1 MFRPRNIAISYLFS
15 LLIISC
21 ASDKTAYVDVPAD
34 HGEELKNSKS
44 VDEITVPMAGNYGN
58 ITFAIDSKMISA
70 LYSAKGQN
78 CYFIE
83 SEFTKFSAENDL
95 KWRQVGTNQK
105 GAGKLTVEKDALWI
119 QFSGN
124 PVGCAPELFKS
135 SQKFPITKINN
146 WQKICVVNKNLVEIS
161 SEPLE
166 AMKIGQSFKKGD
178 IICILEQKKEWLR
191 VEKIAKSPQ
200 VGWIRASELEH

>member
-1 MFRPRNIAISYLFS
+1 MFTLKNIVFPFFFS

-21 ASDKTAYVDVPAD
+21 ASDKSAYVDVPSD
-34 HGEELKNSKS
+34 HDEELKNSKYA
-44 VDEITVPMAGNYGN
+44 DEITVPMAGNYGN
-58 ITFAIDSKMISA
+58 ILFAIDSNKISA
-70 LYSAKGQN
+70 LYSDKGRN

-83 SEFTKFSAENDL
+83 SEFTKFSAENTL

-105 GAGKLTVEKDALWI
+105 GEGKLTVEKDALWI

-124 PVGCAPELFKS
+124 PLGCAPELFKS
-135 SQKFPITKINN
+135 IQKFPITKINN
-146 WQKICVVNKNLVEIS
+146 WRKICVVNKNLVEIS

-200 VGWIRASELEH
+200 VGWIRASELEN

>member
-1 MFRPRNIAISYLFS
+1 MFTPKNIVFPFFFT

-21 ASDKTAYVDVPAD
+21 ASDKSAYVDVPSD
-34 HGEELKNSKS
+34 LGEELKNSKYA
-44 VDEITVPMAGNYGN
+44 DEITVPMAGNYGN
-58 ITFAIDSKMISA
+58 ILFAIDSNKISA
-70 LYSAKGQN
+70 LYTDKGQN

-83 SEFTKFSAENDL
+83 SEFTKFSAENTL

-105 GAGKLTVEKDALWI
+105 GEGKLTVQKDALWI

-124 PVGCAPELFKS
+124 PLGCAPELFKS
-135 SQKFPITKINN
+135 IQKFPITKINN
-146 WQKICVVNKNLVEIS
+146 WRKICAVNKQLVEIS

-178 IICILEQKKEWLR
+178 IICILEQKNEWLR

-200 VGWIRASELEH
+200 VGWIRASELEN